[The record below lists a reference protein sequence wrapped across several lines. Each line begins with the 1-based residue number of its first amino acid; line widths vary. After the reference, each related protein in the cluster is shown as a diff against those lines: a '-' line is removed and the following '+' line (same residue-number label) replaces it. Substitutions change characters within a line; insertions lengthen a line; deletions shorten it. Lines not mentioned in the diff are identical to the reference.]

1 MSVLH
6 PKVGEKFGLVWRI
19 MLLEKRRITKKLGYV
34 ALIIND
40 LNKRRV
46 GGSMGH
52 IRVSIFEAYNLV
64 VARTLV

>member
-40 LNKRRV
+40 LNKRKVR
-46 GGSMGH
+46 G
-52 IRVSIFEAYNLV
+52 FEKD
-64 VARTLV
+64 